1 VEVADKCRTAGWGCI
16 ACKRVLADH
25 MIATLAPIRAKA
37 LALKADPARVDELLA
52 DGAAGARRVARETLR
67 ETEDA
72 MGILPARPGVTSEA

>member
-1 VEVADKCRTAGWGCI
+1 
-16 ACKRVLADH
+16 

-37 LALKADPARVDELLA
+37 LELKADPARVDELLA

-72 MGILPARPGVTSEA
+72 MGFLPARPGVTSEA